1 MLKLLIRYK
10 LFLGIYAFGLLCEI
24 GSFSVF
30 WFDEW
35 LDPFCNLLCIPY
47 LSVFLHWTGWFAVFA
62 AVGGV
67 VADLLATVF
76 VVSKKM

>member
-1 MLKLLIRYK
+1 MRLDCCAKLDPLV
-10 LFLGIYAFGLLCEI
+10 F
-24 GSFSVF
+24 F

-47 LSVFLHWTGWFAVFA
+47 LSVFLHWTGRFAVFA